1 MKIRLELW
9 GTEGDRVR
17 AWEERRGRMM
27 LSADEEFPL
36 IKGLVMEYYEV
47 IRPKGEGI
55 VWEWEGSSEGFGE
68 MMRGFMEGCRR
79 YGGARLVYRVLGS
92 TGENK

>member
-9 GTEGDRVR
+9 GSEGDRVR
-17 AWEERRGRMM
+17 CWEDRRARMM
-27 LSADEEFPL
+27 LAADEEFPL

-47 IRPKGEGI
+47 IKPKGEGI
-55 VWEWEGSSEGFGE
+55 VWEGEADAEGFGE

-79 YGGARLVYRVLGS
+79 YSGARMVYKVV
-92 TGENK
+92 